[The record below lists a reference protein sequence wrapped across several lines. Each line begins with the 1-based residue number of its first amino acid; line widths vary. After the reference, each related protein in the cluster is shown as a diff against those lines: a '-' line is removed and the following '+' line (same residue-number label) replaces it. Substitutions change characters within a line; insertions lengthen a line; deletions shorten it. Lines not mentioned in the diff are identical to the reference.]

1 MLKQR
6 IVKLVVD
13 ISSKALDKTPSFALK
28 VLEYTLMTRLPDRP
42 EFPAYSE
49 AIKELHGLASHELRR
64 LATRYADYFSVGSP
78 HLITRSSTNKRIQ
91 TFYDLLE
98 PKIQEI
104 TLTNRVDDKLHME
117 LTSIL
122 LIIMYGGPVVLS
134 TVLLLTTLGNVQ
146 ITSTLICASRDW
158 LRLWNQSSR
167 PGRMTSSAIC
177 AQPLKDFATCSGCKM

>member
-1 MLKQR
+1 LKQR

-28 VLEYTLMTRLPDRP
+28 VLEYTLMTRLPDQP

-49 AIKELHGLASHELRR
+49 AVKELHGLASHELRR
-64 LATRYADYFSVGSP
+64 LATRYADYFSVRSP
-78 HLITRSSTNKRIQ
+78 YSITGGSTNKRLQ

-104 TLTNRVDDKLHME
+104 TLANRVDDKLHME
-117 LTSIL
+117 FTSIL

-134 TVLLLTTLGNVQ
+134 TVQLLTTLGNVQ
-146 ITSTLICASRDW
+146 ITSTPTCVSRDW
-158 LRLWNQSSR
+158 LHSWNRLR
-167 PGRMTSSAIC
+167 KPGRMTSSAIC
-177 AQPLKDFATCSGCKM
+177 AQPLKGFAGCSGCKM